1 MLTLPK
7 VMRIDGWV
15 YLVTMI
21 LESTGIST
29 FTIAQMPWKWSM
41 HKRSPSS
48 WRLAL
53 MYTVSQILTM
63 MWAIQTAMEIS
74 RRCRSASTR
83 ARSHSRATKTETWI
97 HQCTSRIKLCFHSGT
112 DTMRARRMITSGKY
126 TLTCSIRW
134 CRRASAKNS
143 STRRSSS
150 AWS

>member
-29 FTIAQMPWKWSM
+29 FTIAQMPCKFYM
-41 HKRSPSS
+41 HKRSPSFRRS
-48 WRLAL
+48 AL

-63 MWAIQTAMEIS
+63 MWAIQTAI
-74 RRCRSASTR
+74 RCRSASTR

-97 HQCTSRIKLCFHSGT
+97 HQCTSRIKLCSHSGT
-112 DTMRARRMITSGKY
+112 DTMKARRMITSGKF

-150 AWS
+150 ALR